1 MLYKSL
7 WTLPVA
13 IWSSV
18 IVDCFYNH
26 KNKKDRELY
35 DKIKNDVN
43 DEKLLD
49 KVTYDVIIGRLK

>member
-1 MLYKSL
+1 
-7 WTLPVA
+7 VN
-13 IWSSV
+13 
-18 IVDCFYNH
+18 CFYNH